1 MPMLSFLVPL
11 IMQVGI
17 APTAS
22 PVSAVPPELRDRPT
36 RNAPAL
42 DRPASDPAI
51 QVCLDTARNDPEKA
65 RALAEEWV
73 SRTRGLQ
80 RAAGRH
86 CLGVAAGNAGDW
98 SAAAAAFLAARD
110 EAPDGGFRARMSALA
125 ASAFLANEQ
134 PAEALAAV
142 DGADTQGD
150 AALAGTIAIDR
161 ATALVALGRNDEA
174 GAALAA
180 ARAATPDDP
189 QAWLLSATLARRTGD
204 LATAQAQIERAA
216 ALDPRDPAI
225 GLEAGVIAALGGRDD
240 AARKSFD
247 SVVAAAPD
255 SAQAAAAKQYL
266 AQLGGR

>member
-1 MPMLSFLVPL
+1 MLSFLVPL

-22 PVSAVPPELRDRPT
+22 PVSALPPELRDRPT
-36 RNAPAL
+36 RNAPGL

-51 QVCLDTARNDPEKA
+51 QVCLDTARSDPAKA

-73 SRTRGLQ
+73 SRTTGLQ
-80 RAAGRH
+80 RAAGGH
-86 CLGVAAGNAGDW
+86 CLGVAAANAGDW

-110 EAPDGGFRARMSALA
+110 DASDNGFRARMSALA
-125 ASAFLANEQ
+125 ASALLADGR
-134 PAEALAAV
+134 PAEALMAV
-142 DGADTQGD
+142 DSADATGD
-150 AALAGTIAIDR
+150 PALAGTIALDR
-161 ATALVALGRNDEA
+161 ATALVALGRTDEA
-174 GAALAA
+174 AVALAD
-180 ARAATPDDP
+180 ARAAAPDDP
-189 QAWLLSATLARRTGD
+189 QAWLLSATLSRRTGD

-225 GLEAGVIAALGGRDD
+225 GLEAGVIAALAGRDD

-255 SAQAAAAKQYL
+255 SPQGAAARQYL
-266 AQLGGR
+266 AQLSGE